1 MTLSPAD
8 AIALAPNAWDDH
20 AAKRRQAER
29 IGSVEQIVIR
39 IMGGIDRNIKR
50 GCSTDQ
56 VAPVV
61 AAWAGPLAKFVTV
74 TELRPQRGLKGK
86 VVLVLSASNP
96 VVVIELRPRLYRL
109 LADLK
114 TTGISEVLWR

>member
-1 MTLSPAD
+1 MKLDPAHC
-8 AIALAPNAWDDH
+8 IAVTPGAWDTR
-20 AAKRRQAER
+20 AAKRRQAAR
-29 IGSVEQIVIR
+29 IGSVENIVIK
-39 IMGGIDRNIKR
+39 IMAGLDRNVKR